1 MLGTACKVV
10 VLPLVSAVNAT
21 DSKEGFNQNGGG
33 SKAKYYLAY
42 AVQLIIFIAA
52 IYLAWSCNVGESMI
66 MRIVY
71 TVLAAI
77 FSVIYLIY
85 YFIYRVLMGNK
96 CTGPSATVMTAKPTT
111 V

>member
-1 MLGTACKVV
+1 MIGTACKVI
-10 VLPLVSAVNAT
+10 VLPIVAAVDAT
-21 DSKEGFNQNGGG
+21 GSKEGFNQNGGG

-52 IYLAWSCNVGESMI
+52 IYLAWGCNAGESTI

-71 TVLAAI
+71 TILASI

-96 CTGPSATVMTAKPTT
+96 CVGPSAATITTKPT
-111 V
+111 